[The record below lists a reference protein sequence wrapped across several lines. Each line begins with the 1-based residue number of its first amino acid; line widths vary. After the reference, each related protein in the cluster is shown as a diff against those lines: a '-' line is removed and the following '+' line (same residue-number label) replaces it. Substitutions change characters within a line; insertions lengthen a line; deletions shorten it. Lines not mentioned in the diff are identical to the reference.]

1 MPEPAVTRPHASGPS
16 TVAGAPPGFTLGV
29 NTASLAGYALEEALR
44 TAADLGFRAVEL
56 LAFEGAAH
64 SQGELC
70 GVWFNDLDTAG
81 RDRLLR
87 LLEPFPR
94 RSLHAPFIDAPLLTY
109 NKRSRECAMAQVRET
124 IDLAAFVGAGA
135 IATHA

>member
-1 MPEPAVTRPHASGPS
+1 M
-16 TVAGAPPGFTLGV
+16 
-29 NTASLAGYALEEALR
+29 
-44 TAADLGFRAVEL
+44 AADLGFQAVEL
-56 LAFEGAAH
+56 LAFEGARH

-70 GVWFNDLDTAG
+70 GVWFHDLDSAG

-109 NKRSRECAMAQVRET
+109 NKRTRECAMAQVRET
-124 IDLAAFVGAGA
+124 IDLAAFSGAEA
-135 IATHA
+135 IATHANRRNTLPYR